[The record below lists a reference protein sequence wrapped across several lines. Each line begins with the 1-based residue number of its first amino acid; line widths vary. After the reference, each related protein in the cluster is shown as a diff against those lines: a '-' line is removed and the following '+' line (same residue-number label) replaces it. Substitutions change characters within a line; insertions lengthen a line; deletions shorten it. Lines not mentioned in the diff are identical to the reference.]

1 LPKSIPIRDLD
12 RADIPYARAVLEGT
26 GLFPPDMFKP
36 MAEPYLTGQAPHHW
50 LVAYEGEQFAG
61 FVYAEPE
68 RMTDGTF
75 NLLAMAVDPA
85 LQGRGIGTALVAALE
100 ARLRGLEARVD
111 ESFSSKR
118 PAFRNMPAPEPSTRG
133 NPFRKK
139 REYEISMPKE
149 RTTSCSGSAYNK

>member
-26 GLFPPDMFKP
+26 GLFPPDMLQP

-100 ARLRGLEARVD
+100 ARLRGQGGRILLVETSGLQEYAGTRTFYARQSFSEEARIREFYAEGED
-111 ESFSSKR
+111 KILFWKR
-118 PAFRNMPAPEPSTRG
+118 L
-133 NPFRKK
+133 
-139 REYEISMPKE
+139 
-149 RTTSCSGSAYNK
+149 